1 MEWQD
6 LFNLVVVVLLVIG
19 NAFFVG
25 SEIALTSARRSR
37 INQLVE
43 TGNKAAMIVQ
53 TLHNQPERFYS
64 VTQVGITLVSL
75 GLGAVGIVTITGIM
89 EPGIDYV
96 AVHLSSLVPPKG
108 AHAFAHTTAE
118 IAAFVIISF
127 LHIVGGELAPKVY
140 AFHRAEAV
148 SLAVGR
154 IVNFLYRL
162 FFGFIWV
169 LNRSS
174 NGLLWLLGQRDL
186 AGPAGGHFSISEE
199 ELRTI
204 LAASEKEGI
213 LNPDETRMIR
223 GVFELDEQVV
233 RDLMVPRT
241 SIIGMPMDTTVGGA
255 LAIFRENKHSRYP
268 IYDGDIDHVVGFLP
282 IKELLDS
289 LGDVPSADTLNRPV
303 SEIMLP
309 PYIVPGA
316 KMAGLLLQKF
326 RQNRQQMAVVIDE
339 FGGTDGLIT
348 LEDLLEEIVGEYEDE
363 HTPTVPYVDYGDGSS
378 TLIDGRIRL
387 DDLEK
392 ELEFSF
398 PPGDYVTLAGLV
410 YQMLAKVPVVGDRV
424 ELPGC
429 ALEVITM
436 ENHRVA
442 QIKMTFWKRG
452 SEPAEDKDG
461 LDAGES
467 TESGEAT

>member
-1 MEWQD
+1 MEFQD
-6 LFNLVVVVLLVIG
+6 LLNLLIIALLVVG

-43 TGNKAAMIVQ
+43 TGNSAAKIVQ

-75 GLGAVGIVTITGIM
+75 GLGAIGIVTITDIM

-96 AVHLSSLVPPKG
+96 VVHLSNFIPPKG
-108 AHAFAHTTAE
+108 AHAFAHTTSE
-118 IAAFVIISF
+118 VVAFIVISF
-127 LHIVGGELAPKVY
+127 LHIVGGELAPKVF

-148 SLAVGR
+148 SLAVAR

-186 AGPAGGHFSISEE
+186 AGPGGGHFSISEE

-213 LNPDETRMIR
+213 LNPEETRMIR

-233 RDLMVPRT
+233 RDVMVPRT
-241 SIIGMPMDTTVGGA
+241 SIVGIPMETTFGGA
-255 LAIFRENKHSRYP
+255 LAIFRQNKHSRYP
-268 IYDGDIDHVVGFLP
+268 IYDGDIDHIVGILP
-282 IKELLDS
+282 IKELLGS
-289 LGDVPSADTLNRPV
+289 LGDLPTAETLNRPV
-303 SEIMLP
+303 SEIMLE

-326 RQNRQQMAVVIDE
+326 KQNRQQMAVVIDE

-363 HTPTVPYVDYGDGSS
+363 HTPSSAYVDYGDGSS

-387 DDLEK
+387 DDLES
-392 ELEFSF
+392 EIEFSF

-410 YQMLAKVPVVGDRV
+410 YQMLGKVPVVGDRV

-429 ALEVITM
+429 ALDVTKM

-442 QIKMTFWKRG
+442 QVRLTFWKRVTR
-452 SEPAEDKDG
+452 PAEHEESP
-461 LDAGES
+461 DADHSPGAGKES
-467 TESGEAT
+467 